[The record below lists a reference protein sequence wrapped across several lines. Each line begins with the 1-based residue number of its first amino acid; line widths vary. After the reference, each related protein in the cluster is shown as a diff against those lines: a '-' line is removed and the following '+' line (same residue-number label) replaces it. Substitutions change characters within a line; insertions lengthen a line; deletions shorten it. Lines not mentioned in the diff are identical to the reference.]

1 MFPLQTTVRVFR
13 ITIILASWE
22 DINRPYV
29 SRLGSGTDADVM
41 FCPLFFGA
49 GCGVC
54 KRMQPIFQ
62 QAATETKGK
71 YVSVFE
77 KINFACTRL
86 VHRCIALTASDSP
99 VSSVCRWDGMWCV
112 SSKSWDGLALALGAG
127 AVHQSGGWAEGKI
140 CPRWPAAKLFNA
152 ISQHIPR
159 HASGAGQD
167 NNPNGL

>member
-29 SRLGSGTDADVM
+29 SRRGSGTDADVM

-86 VHRCIALTASDSP
+86 VHRRIALTASDSSAVQSP
-99 VSSVCRWDGMWCV
+99 AFADGMGCDV
-112 SSKSWDGLALALGAG
+112 S
-127 AVHQSGGWAEGKI
+127 AVKVETV
-140 CPRWPAAKLFNA
+140 
-152 ISQHIPR
+152 
-159 HASGAGQD
+159 
-167 NNPNGL
+167 